1 MVPMNNIPKAIE
13 IIEQQVVSNDKFVGI
28 QLFTQALDKSIASV
42 EYEPIFLEMSKV
54 NLPIFL
60 HPVFDNNKRDNNI
73 TFSWEYELT
82 QAMMQ
87 IVQAGYFEKYP
98 KLKIII
104 HHAGEMVPFFA
115 GRIKYTM
122 SDQEYRDFKKFYV
135 DTAILGNPKAL
146 ELAIDFFG
154 SEHMIFGTDA
164 PFAVMPNGATEQIVD
179 AINEMRVSTTTRDDI
194 FSNNF
199 LKIIR

>member
-1 MVPMNNIPKAIE
+1 M
-13 IIEQQVVSNDKFVGI
+13 
-28 QLFTQALDKSIASV
+28 
-42 EYEPIFLEMSKV
+42 
-54 NLPIFL
+54 
-60 HPVFDNNKRDNNI
+60 
-73 TFSWEYELT
+73 
-82 QAMMQ
+82 
-87 IVQAGYFEKYP
+87 
-98 KLKIII
+98 
-104 HHAGEMVPFFA
+104 
-115 GRIKYTM
+115 
-122 SDQEYRDFKKFYV
+122 
-135 DTAILGNPKAL
+135 GNPKAL